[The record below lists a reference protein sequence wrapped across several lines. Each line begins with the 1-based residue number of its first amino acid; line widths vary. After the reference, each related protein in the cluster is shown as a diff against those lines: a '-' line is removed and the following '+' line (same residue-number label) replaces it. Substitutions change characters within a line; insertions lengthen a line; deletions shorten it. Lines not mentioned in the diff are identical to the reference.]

1 MSFSF
6 SMATKMRMSLKHKL
20 KIKFIY
26 KRDRDSKMAKK
37 ETQGQTQKRILI
49 LCVDRDGD
57 LEVKAAIKTPLLGRT
72 ANLDAAVS
80 LALKDPEEP
89 DANAMF
95 EAVRLYD
102 RLHDEKQPDEVF
114 EVATISGT
122 ELGGVSADRKLVAE
136 LNSLVETFSAQEVIL
151 VSDGYSDE
159 AILPLIES
167 RVPVSSVRRI
177 VIKHSESIEETAA
190 VFTKYVKLLVDDPK
204 YSRIALGLP
213 GILVFIFGILWAIN
227 YFVQGAIYWYGIAI
241 VIVLGGFLLLK
252 GFGVDKATKD
262 FYKWARDYSPP
273 PLPIQVSNYAVIAG
287 ILCIAVSVY
296 LGIANVSN
304 NAAPFP
310 TDFSGWI
317 GFTPAIASF
326 FIKGVQDL
334 LVVGV
339 IITLLGRSVR
349 LYFERDS
356 RLLRNVAL
364 IVTVAW
370 SRWILDGTAS
380 VLSHYYYQSGSPVGL
395 QDPFFSSFLFTI
407 IVGILIGVASVLL
420 IYIVNRSAKDFFRK
434 NDEKEAEL

>member
-1 MSFSF
+1 
-6 SMATKMRMSLKHKL
+6 
-20 KIKFIY
+20 
-26 KRDRDSKMAKK
+26 MAKK
-37 ETQGQTQKRILI
+37 ETQKRILI

-57 LEVKAAIKTPLLGRT
+57 LEVKAKIKTPLLGRA
-72 ANLDAAVS
+72 ANLDGAVS

-102 RLHDEKQPDEVF
+102 RLQSEKKTDEVF
-114 EVATISGT
+114 EVATISGSD
-122 ELGGVSADRKLVAE
+122 LGGVSADRKLVAE
-136 LNSLVETFSAQEVIL
+136 LNSLLESFTANEVIL

-159 AILPLIES
+159 AILPLVES

-190 VFTKYVKLLVDDPK
+190 LFSKYMRLLVDNPR
-204 YSRIALGLP
+204 YARMALGLP
-213 GILVFIFGILWAIN
+213 GILVLIFGVLWAIDN
-227 YFVQGAIYWYGIAI
+227 LKIYPGALYYYGIAI

-262 FYKWARDYSPP
+262 LFKWAKEYSPP
-273 PLPIQVSNYAVIAG
+273 PLPVQISNYAIIAG

-296 LGIANVSN
+296 LGLASVNISV
-304 NAAPFP
+304 APFP
-310 TDFSGWI
+310 GDLGGWLSI
-317 GFTPAIASF
+317 SPRIAYY
-326 FIKGVQDL
+326 FIKGIMDL

-339 IITLLGRSVR
+339 SIILLGRSVR

-356 RLLRNVAL
+356 RLLRNIAL

-370 SRWILDGTAS
+370 SRWILEGTAN
-380 VLSHYYYQSGSPVGL
+380 VIIYYYNKASSVIGIDDPIFSG
-395 QDPFFSSFLFTI
+395 FLFTI

-420 IYIVNRSAKDFFRK
+420 IYIINRSTKGFFKKRE
-434 NDEKEAEL
+434 EKPEEL